1 MVRAYPQH
9 LYPIAFKVTFVL
21 VLVVIGM
28 HTLGAVRTA
37 QAQTTA
43 NSSAFGEFVD
53 LNLLPIL
60 GGGIDIT
67 SGPLPTASG
76 TAPPAYTDSGS
87 LASVSVSSL
96 LTGQILQTG
105 LLEVNAA
112 STVPGSDN
120 VSADAT
126 VNDLEILI
134 VELLQLLTISA
145 NTVQSTADISGTCG
159 DTLTATGTTTIE
171 DATVGGTLGVGLSI
185 SVNPAPNTVLLNL
198 SGITVILN
206 EQIIGGDGVNSRSL
220 TVNAIRIS
228 LDNVLLTAIGTLSG
242 DIIISQSQAQLLCD
256 EQTSAEAN
264 LSIIKS
270 DSPDPVTVGDTLTYT
285 LTITNNGPDTATNV
299 VVTDT
304 LPNSVTFNSA
314 VPSQGSCS
322 EAGGI
327 VTCDLGNL
335 ANGAQATVTIS
346 VTPTSEGTILN
357 SVTVISDDNDPD
369 MSDNT
374 DTEETTVEPVS
385 PTTEADL
392 SIIKSDSPDPV
403 TVGDTLTYTLTITNN
418 GPDSATNVVVTDTL
432 PNSVTFVSAM
442 ASPGSCSESGG
453 IVTCNLGN
461 LAVGQAIVT
470 ITVIP
475 TSVGTIFDTA
485 TVTSNTDDPDPS
497 NNMDTE
503 DTIVDPVIIPTPT
516 PMPSP
521 TPIPGPITVPTLSE
535 WGIIITTV
543 ILGLLGA
550 VSMWRRRAL

>member
-1 MVRAYPQH
+1 
-9 LYPIAFKVTFVL
+9 
-21 VLVVIGM
+21 
-28 HTLGAVRTA
+28 
-37 QAQTTA
+37 
-43 NSSAFGEFVD
+43 
-53 LNLLPIL
+53 
-60 GGGIDIT
+60 
-67 SGPLPTASG
+67 
-76 TAPPAYTDSGS
+76 

-112 STVPGSDN
+112 STVPGSDS

-126 VNDLEILI
+126 VDDLEILI

-145 NTVQSTADISGTCG
+145 DTVQSTADISGTCG
-159 DTLTATGTTTIE
+159 DVLTATGTTTIE
-171 DATVGGTLGVGLSI
+171 NATVGGTLGAGLSI

-285 LTITNNGPDTATNV
+285 LTITNNGPD
-299 VVTDT
+299 
-304 LPNSVTFNSA
+304 
-314 VPSQGSCS
+314 
-322 EAGGI
+322 
-327 VTCDLGNL
+327 
-335 ANGAQATVTIS
+335 
-346 VTPTSEGTILN
+346 
-357 SVTVISDDNDPD
+357 
-369 MSDNT
+369 
-374 DTEETTVEPVS
+374 
-385 PTTEADL
+385 
-392 SIIKSDSPDPV
+392 
-403 TVGDTLTYTLTITNN
+403 
-418 GPDSATNVVVTDTL
+418 SATNVVVTDTL

-475 TSVGTIFDTA
+475 NSVGTIFDTA
-485 TVTSNTDDPDPS
+485 TVTSDTDDPDPS
-497 NNMDTE
+497 NNTDTE
-503 DTIVDPVIIPTPT
+503 ETLVDPIIFPTPT
-516 PMPSP
+516 PTPFP

-543 ILGLLGA
+543 LLGLFGVMSL
-550 VSMWRRRAL
+550 WRRRAL